1 MKKTSGSLL
10 SPSFSRWR
18 RGHHCL
24 SNEERS
30 SNVFPLGPGLFPVIQ
45 RLGRRNPCSDM
56 LLPTDYSAK
65 EQIWVSQC
73 RGAHGKF
80 LHYLGSYVFNTSAL
94 CYRPRHALHLFLTYS
109 KHKRTLTYASYMAS
123 KYTYLSITHSQIQI
137 TDTWQ
142 IHQVTIEYV
151 LCARQYIVYT
161 YWNVSWEGMANLDTY
176 IQLYSQATFPGHVCS
191 ICHSGWRCVLSYS
204 YTYIAFY
211 WKYSD
216 LDIPETW
223 YSPHLFLCFLTP
235 YLGLKV

>member
-94 CYRPRHALHLFLTYS
+94 CYRPRHALHLFFDILQTQ
-109 KHKRTLTYASYMAS
+109 KN
-123 KYTYLSITHSQIQI
+123 TYLCILYGFQVYIP
-137 TDTWQ
+137 
-142 IHQVTIEYV
+142 IHHTFTNSDNRYMTNPSSDHWICTLCKAVHCIHLLKCLMGGHGQFRHIYTTI
-151 LCARQYIVYT
+151 
-161 YWNVSWEGMANLDTY
+161 
-176 IQLYSQATFPGHVCS
+176 
-191 ICHSGWRCVLSYS
+191 
-204 YTYIAFY
+204 
-211 WKYSD
+211 
-216 LDIPETW
+216 
-223 YSPHLFLCFLTP
+223 
-235 YLGLKV
+235 